1 MKVKAWLAKDKNEF
15 HVTVVFAETRGKAK
29 SIALQKNIVMNI
41 LTARA
46 GWNQT
51 KEQKR
56 MNNFIELHLWDMDEN
71 KRNTPV
77 LVNIGTIEQIM
88 INCKAPTF
96 IYFGAGD
103 YLRVSETY
111 EEVKQLL
118 AAVEYVYKEEE

>member
-1 MKVKAWLAKDKNEF
+1 MTWYLRVKKTAKN
-15 HVTVVFAETRGKAK
+15 TASGITTRRK
-29 SIALQKNIVMNI
+29 
-41 LTARA
+41 T
-46 GWNQT
+46 
-51 KEQKR
+51 

-77 LVNIGTIEQIM
+77 LVNIGTIEQVM

-111 EEVKQLL
+111 EEVKRLL
-118 AAVEYVYKEEE
+118 AAVEYVYKEET

>member
-1 MKVKAWLAKDKNEF
+1 
-15 HVTVVFAETRGKAK
+15 
-29 SIALQKNIVMNI
+29 
-41 LTARA
+41 
-46 GWNQT
+46 
-51 KEQKR
+51 

-103 YLRVSETY
+103 YLELLPERYAVTISDDADMNEFVGNYTIVEQKGNVY
-111 EEVKQLL
+111 IIEVKGEQ
-118 AAVEYVYKEEE
+118 K

>member
-1 MKVKAWLAKDKNEF
+1 
-15 HVTVVFAETRGKAK
+15 
-29 SIALQKNIVMNI
+29 
-41 LTARA
+41 
-46 GWNQT
+46 
-51 KEQKR
+51 

-77 LVNIGTIEQIM
+77 LVNIGAIEQIMIKEQIM

-118 AAVEYVYKEEE
+118 ATVEYVYKEEEND

>member
-1 MKVKAWLAKDKNEF
+1 
-15 HVTVVFAETRGKAK
+15 
-29 SIALQKNIVMNI
+29 
-41 LTARA
+41 
-46 GWNQT
+46 
-51 KEQKR
+51 

-77 LVNIGTIEQIM
+77 LVNIGTIEQVM

-118 AAVEYVYKEEE
+118 ATVEYVYKETNYKKSSLKMKKVKKMRRP